1 MARYLLLLHG
11 DETAEDEL
19 TADEAR
25 TIVERHL
32 TLVREL
38 AAAGALVASEALQH
52 SSRTKVVR
60 PNGRGGGTVTD
71 GPFAETKEVV
81 GGFYL
86 LECEDEA
93 EALAWAKRMPVGPG
107 LAVEVRP
114 VAEV

>member
-11 DETAEDEL
+11 DEAGEQALSE
-19 TADEAR
+19 ADRRA
-25 TIVERHL
+25 IVGAHG
-32 TLVREL
+32 TLIGEL
-38 AAAGALVASEALQH
+38 AAAGSLVASAALAP

-60 PNGRGGGTVTD
+60 GVSVTD

-86 LECEDEA
+86 VECADDA
-93 EALAWAKRMPVGPG
+93 AAAALAGRIPQSPG

-114 VAEV
+114 VADA